1 MPQKISIIGAGYVGL
16 TSGVCLASLGH
27 QVICVDKDKDKL
39 GQLEKAIIPIY
50 EPGLAEL
57 LKEHQTNI
65 SFTDDLAEA
74 VKQSD
79 VIFIAV
85 GTPSLAN
92 GDVDLSFFEQAVV
105 EAARNMQGYKVIVD
119 KSTVPVGAG
128 DWVKNEI
135 KKYFFGEFSVVS
147 NPEFLREGTAIK
159 DFLRPD
165 RVVIGCDNNDTRAK
179 NIMSDIYCA
188 IDCPKFITDLK
199 SAEMIKYASN
209 SFLAAKISFINEIAN
224 ICEKT
229 GANVGEVAQG
239 MGLDSRI
246 GPKFLQA
253 GIGFGG
259 SCFPKDV
266 AGLISIAQKNNYSPL
281 ILQAVMAVNESQ
293 RDLFAEKIIGLLQKN
308 NGKTAALWGL
318 AFKPETDDIR
328 HSPAVDIIKK
338 LLTAGFNVQAYDP
351 AAMDNM
357 KAIFPSGQVKFC
369 DTALQAVEKADV
381 LALVTDWLE
390 FSQTDF
396 SKVKSAMRLPIIIDG
411 RNFLD
416 PIVLRNLGFDYFG
429 IGRTDF

>member
-1 MPQKISIIGAGYVGL
+1 
-16 TSGVCLASLGH
+16 
-27 QVICVDKDKDKL
+27 
-39 GQLEKAIIPIY
+39 
-50 EPGLAEL
+50 
-57 LKEHQTNI
+57 
-65 SFTDDLAEA
+65 
-74 VKQSD
+74 
-79 VIFIAV
+79 
-85 GTPSLAN
+85 
-92 GDVDLSFFEQAVV
+92 
-105 EAARNMQGYKVIVD
+105 
-119 KSTVPVGAG
+119 
-128 DWVKNEI
+128 
-135 KKYFFGEFSVVS
+135 
-147 NPEFLREGTAIK
+147 
-159 DFLRPD
+159 
-165 RVVIGCDNNDTRAK
+165 
-179 NIMSDIYCA
+179 
-188 IDCPKFITDLK
+188 
-199 SAEMIKYASN
+199 
-209 SFLAAKISFINEIAN
+209 
-224 ICEKT
+224 
-229 GANVGEVAQG
+229 